1 MKRKEREP
9 ITRLTFLFVWLNTS
23 LSGVSQLESRPQ
35 KEKKSRVKKGQIDT
49 VAPSSTRW
57 RSSGLA
63 RMQAP
68 VDNTRIMHNLMT
80 LEKERCTALCSFS
93 QTGGRAARTALTS
106 TTTEKC
112 NSTIYLANRPVC
124 VKSGRSWRKSNVKNV
139 GGHLWP
145 EQNMMYVE
153 WWSFSSSAHTH
164 SVTGQWNVKFITEH
178 KCSVF
183 SFYQI

>member
-1 MKRKEREP
+1 MQRKEEKMLWRQLAEETIWRQEQQRNLFPRALQSQREWRGKREP

-68 VDNTRIMHNLMT
+68 VEQHTDYAQPNDIREGKVYCLVFIL
-80 LEKERCTALCSFS
+80 
-93 QTGGRAARTALTS
+93 
-106 TTTEKC
+106 
-112 NSTIYLANRPVC
+112 
-124 VKSGRSWRKSNVKNV
+124 SN
-139 GGHLWP
+139 
-145 EQNMMYVE
+145 
-153 WWSFSSSAHTH
+153 WW
-164 SVTGQWNVKFITEH
+164 
-178 KCSVF
+178 
-183 SFYQI
+183 